1 MSNLIQNNET
11 LKKHVKVDHP
21 IIKKMFEEEVNNRL
35 KTEMERQLVTKISN
49 QFGNVIINFFL
60 SNIIFIK
67 IKCNR
72 IFFKKDTGLLIA
84 KKHLPM

>member
-49 QFGNVIINFFL
+49 QFGNVIINFFFVKYHFYK
-60 SNIIFIK
+60 NQ
-67 IKCNR
+67 
-72 IFFKKDTGLLIA
+72 
-84 KKHLPM
+84 MQ